1 MKTMEAIGEA
11 PESTQLSP
19 VDKSAMIP
27 ETTSVNEL
35 DLGRRRW
42 VRGAAAVAPLVLTLR
57 SGALA
62 AASCTGAKLIANVD
76 RDGAIVD
83 TTGAKIRS
91 GLIDG
96 QDQCVVH
103 VSQCT
108 TIDGQLHVQ
117 PTDTFSVITDHSPVR
132 QYGSTTNTF
141 FRCGDG
147 GQFTNQ
153 RVAILSA
160 TSATSL
166 TG

>member
-1 MKTMEAIGEA
+1 MEAIGEA
-11 PESTQLSP
+11 PESTQQLS
-19 VDKSAMIP
+19 VDKSATIP
-27 ETTSVNEL
+27 ETTSISEL

-62 AASCTGAKLIANVD
+62 AASCTGAKLLASVD
-76 RDGAIVD
+76 KDGVIVD
-83 TTGAKIRS
+83 TTGAKITS

-108 TIDGQLHVQ
+108 TIDGHLQVQ
-117 PTDTFSVITDHSPVR
+117 PTDAFNVITDHSPVR
-132 QYGSTTNTF
+132 QFGTDTNTF

-147 GQFTNQ
+147 GQFARQ
-153 RVAILSA
+153 PIAILSA